1 MKRIWLYLLVLL
13 FAFSSNATRPA
24 LAQAETLPAGL
35 VGEVRGSVINTNT
48 GKVVTDS
55 LEVMLH
61 VMDLDLVD
69 KDMVH
74 GQSKPD
80 GTFLFSDV
88 PFDGNTQ
95 FAIMATFKGV
105 TYFSDTMPAEM
116 TSMQVSIDVPVYET
130 TPDLASV
137 QIDQMHVLFEFS
149 TDGLETK
156 ELYIISNTGERT
168 VKDVYDL
175 GNARFAALEFPLPKD
190 ADYIFFKPDDQDR
203 FVKLNGAFADT
214 YPILPGNQPSQ
225 VMTSYLVPYSG
236 ERVYTYTAPV
246 NTARINFLLPDQADI
261 SLQGSGLTGPESM
274 TLQDGVSYQ
283 VYSYSELKGGETLS
297 VTIAGTTDPQSN
309 KKNNSPI
316 AIGLGILGLAIM
328 GTGLW
333 WWRRSSP
340 QVEEDEIDSQADEP
354 TLDKLIT
361 EIALLDETHEQQGL
375 SLEEYQNQRQGLM
388 QRAKQLLW
396 PSRCTLCSAVLDQK
410 ESYY

>member
-1 MKRIWLYLLVLL
+1 MNRTLLYVLIIL
-13 FAFSSNATRPA
+13 FAVSPYATRPA
-24 LAQAETLPAGL
+24 LAQAEAPATGPL
-35 VGEVRGSVINTNT
+35 GEVRGSVVNTNT

-69 KDMVH
+69 KDMFH

-80 GTFLFSDV
+80 GTFLFPDV

-95 FAIMATFKGV
+95 FAVMATFKGV

-116 TSMQVSIDVPVYET
+116 ASMQVSIDVPVYET
-130 TPDLASV
+130 TTDLASV

-190 ADYIFFKPDDQDR
+190 ADYIFFKPDDQNR
-203 FVKLNGAFADT
+203 FVKLSGAFADT

-236 ERVYTYTAPV
+236 ERVYTYTALV
-246 NTARINFLLPDQADI
+246 NTARINFLLPDKADI
-261 SLQGSGLTGPESM
+261 SLQGSGLTGPESL

-297 VTIAGTTDPQSN
+297 VTIAGTADPQSN

-316 AIGLGILGLAIM
+316 AIGLGISGLAIM

-354 TLDKLIT
+354 TLDKLIA

-375 SLEEYQNQRQGLM
+375 SLEDYQNQRQALM
-388 QRAKQLLW
+388 QRAKQLL
-396 PSRCTLCSAVLDQK
+396 
-410 ESYY
+410 